1 MGCFSGPKTVN
12 DGLVFH
18 VDVSNT
24 QKSWK
29 GAPATNLFTE
39 TNLINWS
46 KSALVELV
54 NIKTPF
60 DNDSYSITDNVTNN
74 YLSITRNV
82 TVPNDTA
89 SYTIGV
95 MIRKTYGASS
105 ARLGFNSG
113 FNTGGTT
120 VAVNQRF
127 NSDTGVAT
135 HGTSIDFG
143 DWWYWYFTI
152 TNNGSGN
159 TNLYVNFYPATGFY
173 NGSDN
178 SGATGTA
185 IIGEMMLV
193 AGSTA
198 ARFVN
203 GSRANTQVMFDLANN
218 NIITA
223 NSVIYY
229 SNNTFSFDGTT
240 SRFTTTN
247 STYSANSTWEAVIN
261 CEESVN
267 TFNMFMGQWPPY
279 ISFYNGNRLYFSNQ
293 ISNVQRTIQTPANMT
308 TNKWYHAAF
317 VATYDSASNNTVMSI
332 YTNGVQTATGTFSGV
347 PNNHTN
353 LTIGD
358 GRTNSWYPFK
368 GKVDIVKK
376 YNRELTAAEI
386 SQNFEAIRSRYGI

>member
-46 KSALVELV
+46 KTAIVLLSKY
-54 NIKTPF
+54 KTPY
-60 DNDSYSITDNVTNN
+60 DQPAYELTDNSDNS
-74 YLSITRNV
+74 YLSIARNI
-82 TVPNDTA
+82 TVANDTS

-95 MIRKTYGASS
+95 MIRKTYGATS

-120 VAVNQRF
+120 VAYNQRF

-135 HGTSIDFG
+135 SGSVIDFG

-218 NIITA
+218 NVITA
-223 NSVIYY
+223 NSLIHY
-229 SNNTFSFDGTT
+229 SNNSFSFDGTT

-279 ISFYNGNRLYFSNQ
+279 FSFSNGNKLLFSNR
-293 ISNVQRTIQTPANMT
+293 IGGTQRTIQTASNLSTSM
-308 TNKWYHAAF
+308 WYHAAF
-317 VATYDSASNNTVMSI
+317 VATYDSASNNTVMTI

-347 PNNHTN
+347 PANHTN
-353 LTIGD
+353 FTIGD

-368 GKVDIVKK
+368 GKIDIVKK

-386 SQNFEAIRSRYGI
+386 SQNFEAIRGRYGI